1 MPVTVQP
8 VPLRP
13 IPGWRDDPIFPQ
25 QKLKTSIELA
35 KEYWIILRVAA
46 DVYAAGKTLFT
57 RHGRSGDIKRS
68 WTVFRSYIHQAENYW
83 LAGASTTPESAG
95 LLYYYSYMN
104 L

>member
-25 QKLKTSIELA
+25 QNLKTSIELA

-57 RHGRSGDIKRS
+57 RHGRSGDLKRP
-68 WTVFRSYIHQAENYW
+68 WTVFRSSIHQAANSG
-83 LAGASTTPESAG
+83 LAAASSTPEAEG
-95 LLYYYSYMN
+95 LLYDSPYMS
-104 L
+104 